1 MCSRHQDD
9 CERLARGGAPRRYIK
24 LVLKRGR
31 VQGAMLIGETGLEET
46 FENLILGQ
54 LDVSALGASLLDPDI
69 DLDDYFD

>member
-1 MCSRHQDD
+1 
-9 CERLARGGAPRRYIK
+9 
-24 LVLKRGR
+24 
-31 VQGAMLIGETGLEET
+31 MLIGETGLEET